1 MRGLYRRGRARA
13 RGRNRVR
20 PRGLSSS
27 SIFSFRS
34 FDFKSNRFI
43 KRSVIGCFITI
54 IVCAS
59 LV

>member
-1 MRGLYRRGRARA
+1 MPSIYSRRGRG

-34 FDFKSNRFI
+34 FDFKSNKFI
-43 KRSVIGCFITI
+43 KRSIIGSFIVLVIC
-54 IVCAS
+54 VS